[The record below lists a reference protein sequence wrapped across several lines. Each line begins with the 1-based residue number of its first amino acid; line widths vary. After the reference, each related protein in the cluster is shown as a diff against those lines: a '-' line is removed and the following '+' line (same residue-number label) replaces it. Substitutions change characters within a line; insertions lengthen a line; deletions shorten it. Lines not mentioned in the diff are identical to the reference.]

1 MAIGGVAAAAAAS
14 VALGARSW
22 RRGTRRA
29 VERMTG
35 HGDPPDGVLPTT
47 FASEMLEGLP
57 TPVRRYFE
65 LALTPGQPLVRRA
78 HLRWAGSF
86 LARPPE
92 GWSPFTAE
100 QHCSVRPRGF
110 VWDADIRMWPLL
122 PTRVRDSYV
131 AGEGA
136 MLARV
141 AAVVPVVDQHGTP
154 EMAAASLLR
163 YLAEA
168 TWYPTALLPCEGVRW
183 DAIDENSARATITD
197 GATTVSLDAHFGER
211 GEIERI
217 SAMRHRD
224 VKGTPVLTPWMGH
237 SRDYQRVNGM
247 MIPMSGEV
255 EWLLPERRLPYWRG
269 RIVKAEYDIAD

>member
-1 MAIGGVAAAAAAS
+1 MAVGGIAAAAVGS
-14 VALGARSW
+14 VVIGTRSW
-22 RRGTRRA
+22 RRGTRSA
-29 VERMTG
+29 LERMTRLDDAP
-35 HGDPPDGVLPTT
+35 HGVLPTT
-47 FASEMLEGLP
+47 FTSGMLEGLP
-57 TPVRRYFE
+57 APVRRYFE
-65 LALTPGQPLVRRA
+65 FALTPGQPLVRRA
-78 HLRWAGSF
+78 HFRWSGSF

-100 QHCSVRPRGF
+100 QQCSVRPRGF

-141 AAVVPVVDQHGTP
+141 AAVVPVVDLHGTP

-168 TWYPTALLPCEGVRW
+168 TWYPTALLPCEGVTW
-183 DAIDENSARATITD
+183 DAIDESTARATITD
-197 GATTVSLDAHFGER
+197 GPTTVSLDAHFGER

-237 SRDYQRVNGM
+237 SREYQRMNGM

-255 EWLLPERRLPYWRG
+255 EWLMPERRLPYWRG
-269 RIVKAEYDIAD
+269 RIVSAEYDLAG